1 MLNLIKDFVN
11 NDDQFTRKTATPQDK
26 FFDLIN
32 LNLTTTWQT
41 FNCQFYQQTD
51 GVAIGGLGSSTRAEI
66 YIQTHEQTA
75 ISSAIHPPKVW
86 KLFVDDIYSTFQ
98 QTHSENFFHQIK
110 NLHQNINLT
119 MEEESNGWE
128 LAFLD
133 TSWNQGKISVLVHRR
148 PKHTDQYLHYTSH
161 HQMRCKE
168 CFASSLFNRAYSIIT
183 NKDD

>member
-1 MLNLIKDFVN
+1 MKPIKALKDHKFSDKDENNNAKNSTTFSNYIKNVPIEDDEIIVSFEVISLYTSIPIIDMLNLIKDFVN

-26 FFDLIN
+26 FFDLVN
-32 LNLTTTWQT
+32 LNLTTTWLT

-119 MEEESNGWE
+119 MEEESNG
-128 LAFLD
+128 
-133 TSWNQGKISVLVHRR
+133 
-148 PKHTDQYLHYTSH
+148 
-161 HQMRCKE
+161 
-168 CFASSLFNRAYSIIT
+168 
-183 NKDD
+183 